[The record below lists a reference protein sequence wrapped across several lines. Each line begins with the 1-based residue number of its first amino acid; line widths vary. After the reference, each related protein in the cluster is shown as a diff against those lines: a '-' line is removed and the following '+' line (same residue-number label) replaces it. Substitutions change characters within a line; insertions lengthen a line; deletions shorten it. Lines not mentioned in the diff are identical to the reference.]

1 VPVVIGLYDILLYLH
16 VLCFVYWLGGDLG
29 VFYAS
34 GKLIKPGI
42 GPEGRTWIRK
52 IMHWLDQFPR
62 VCMPLVIALG
72 FTMGSMQ
79 FFELAPIWL
88 ALIWVITI
96 VWIYFVVALYLN
108 ASTPDRVAWIVK
120 VDFAMRWLIAIA
132 ITVIGVTSLMGSGL
146 TEFNWLSAKLL
157 IWAGT
162 VYCGIVSRT
171 TMKPFRSAFQ
181 RVMTAGETPEDLAQM
196 KRALYTTRIPI
207 LTIWGLVFLAGAIGL
222 WKPF

>member
-1 VPVVIGLYDILLYLH
+1 MDIGLYEILLYLH
-16 VLCFVYWLGGDLG
+16 ALCFVYWLGGDLG

-34 GKLIKPGI
+34 GQLLKSGVSKD
-42 GPEGRTWIRK
+42 GRTWIRK

-79 FFELAPIWL
+79 FFELATEWL
-88 ALIWVITI
+88 ILIWVIAL
-96 VWIYFVVALYLN
+96 VWVYFVLALFLN
-108 ASTPDRVAWIVK
+108 SDGPEKVAWITK
-120 VDFAMRWLIAIA
+120 VDLPMRWVIAIT

-146 TEFNWLSAKLL
+146 TDFNWLAVKLL

-162 VYCGIVSRT
+162 VFCGIASRN
-171 TMKPFRSAFQ
+171 TMTPFRTAFV
-181 RVMTAGETPEDLAQM
+181 RVMTDGETPEDLAQM
-196 KRALYTTRIPI
+196 KRALYITRIPI
-207 LTIWGLVFLAGAIGL
+207 FTIWGLVALAGAIGM